1 MDTKLTTERIV
12 DTLMEMVMAT
22 ENGDLNPIDL
32 KIAIK
37 TLSDTLEGIDKQIKS
52 QLLVEAL
59 KYNKQDYNGY
69 HIDVI
74 DGGGRYSYDHIPD
87 WVTKNAE
94 IKTIEQQS
102 QIAYKSNDMIMMTED
117 GEVIPAAK
125 FNPTATYLK
134 LSKSKN

>member
-1 MDTKLTTERIV
+1 
-12 DTLMEMVMAT
+12 
-22 ENGDLNPIDL
+22 
-32 KIAIK
+32 
-37 TLSDTLEGIDKQIKS
+37 
-52 QLLVEAL
+52 LLVEAL

-94 IKTIEQQS
+94 LKTIELQSQQS
-102 QIAYKSNDMIMMTED
+102 YKNNNIFMMTED

-125 FNPTATYLK
+125 FNPTTTYLK

>member
-1 MDTKLTTERIV
+1 MDTKITTEKIV
-12 DTLMEMVMAT
+12 DTLMEMVIAT

-37 TLSDTLEGIDKQIKS
+37 TLSDTLEGVDKQIKS

-94 IKTIEQQS
+94 LKTIELQSQQS
-102 QIAYKSNDMIMMTED
+102 YKNNNIFMMTED

-125 FNPTATYLK
+125 FNPTTTYLK